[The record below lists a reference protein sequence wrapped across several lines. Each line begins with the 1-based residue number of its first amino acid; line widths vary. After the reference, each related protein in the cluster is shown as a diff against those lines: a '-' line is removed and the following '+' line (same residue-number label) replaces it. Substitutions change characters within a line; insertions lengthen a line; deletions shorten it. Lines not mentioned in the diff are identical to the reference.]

1 MYLYIH
7 PGKGIGQQER
17 TANTQKLWDDMN
29 KEGGGG
35 GVDPQMAMEKIRYIY
50 MFLMNTAFYL
60 YACMN
65 FISYLMSIELE
76 II

>member
-1 MYLYIH
+1 MHSYLH

-35 GVDPQMAMEKIRYIY
+35 GGGVDPQIAMEKIRYINIY
-50 MFLMNTAFYL
+50 V
-60 YACMN
+60 
-65 FISYLMSIELE
+65 
-76 II
+76 